1 MKNSNIIKNRTR
13 IALLL
18 VLAASII
25 NLTAAVSTST
35 MAASPSSYS
44 INDVSG
50 NYVDLSD
57 GFTIANINQ
66 PHNINNPVPT
76 SQVGLVT
83 FTPATGTF
91 HSYWIVRVNGESGDV
106 DHDGTYSVDAD
117 GHGTMAW
124 ISATGHAKNLDFYIV
139 NGGAELKYIVT
150 DPPGTIN
157 LSISGTMTKQ

>member
-1 MKNSNIIKNRTR
+1 MKNSNIAKNRTR
-13 IALLL
+13 IGLLL

-25 NLTAAVSTST
+25 SLAPVFSTSA
-35 MAASPSSYS
+35 MAASASYS

-57 GFTIANINQ
+57 GFTVANNPQ
-66 PHNINNPVPT
+66 KLNNPVPF

-83 FTPATGTF
+83 FTPSTGTF
-91 HSYWIVRVNGESGDV
+91 HADWIGRAYGGNGEV
-106 DHDGTYSVDAD
+106 IHDGTYTVAAN
-117 GHGTMAW
+117 GHGTMTW
-124 ISATGHAKNLDFYIV
+124 ISASGNVKQYDFYIV

-150 DPPGTIN
+150 DPPGTVF